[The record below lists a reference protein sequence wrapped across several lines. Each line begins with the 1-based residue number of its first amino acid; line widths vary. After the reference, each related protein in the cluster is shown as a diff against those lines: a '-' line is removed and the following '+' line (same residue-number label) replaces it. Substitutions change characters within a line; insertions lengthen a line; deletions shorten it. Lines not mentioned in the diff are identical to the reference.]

1 MEEIKQILVNNEVLL
16 INQESKNSSIIWIRA
31 FLEYCIH
38 NHAEKLTQSDVL
50 REHFKLDVSK
60 HEFKKAKLIEKKGFY
75 YKKDTY
81 TLKQM
86 KVFPY
91 SIAKELNL
99 NLEINFGEKIK
110 YTGTD
115 LNDLTEKCEL
125 LSDMIKATTELY
137 HATTTNDE
145 QRGLLE
151 TIIGAGIWYLPSHKN
166 ELYSGYASVALL
178 EDICN
183 KDLNEIKWTE
193 EHSFPRKVAGNR
205 LYSQYINEVNS
216 NSQFLKE
223 LYLST
228 LGCFNIVTTNENNKL
243 KKFAT
248 VDNFINDNLSYEAA
262 EIHLVNFPLE
272 LFSKLVSIKKS
283 NKDSNKQLT
292 ETNDELLLEKILKKK
307 SFVNQTFLEIRNEA
321 ANILK
326 HYKNEY

>member
-1 MEEIKQILVNNEVLL
+1 
-16 INQESKNSSIIWIRA
+16 
-31 FLEYCIH
+31 LEYCID
-38 NHAEKLTQSDVL
+38 NHADKLTQSDVL
-50 REHFKLDVSK
+50 KEHFKLDATK

-125 LSDMIKATTELY
+125 LTDMIKATTELY

-166 ELYSGYASVALL
+166 ELYSGYASIALL

-183 KDLNEIKWTE
+183 KDLNDIRWTE

-205 LYSQYINEVNS
+205 LYTKFTKELNDD
-216 NSQFLKE
+216 SQFLKE
-223 LYLST
+223 LYLSK
-228 LGCFNIVTTNENNKL
+228 LGRFNIVTTSENNKL

-248 VDNFINDNLSYEAA
+248 VDNFVDDNSSYEAA
-262 EIHLVNFPLE
+262 EIKLVNFPLE
-272 LFSKLVSIKKS
+272 LFSKLNSIKNS
-283 NKDSNKQLT
+283 NEQFNKLSS
-292 ETNDELLLEKILKKK
+292 ETNDEIRLEKIRTKIALN
-307 SFVNQTFLEIRNEA
+307 NQAFEKIKITAKTL
-321 ANILK
+321 
-326 HYKNEY
+326 

>member
-1 MEEIKQILVNNEVLL
+1 MEEIKQILVNNEVMS
-16 INQESKNSSIIWIRA
+16 INQENKNSSIIWIRA
-31 FLEYCIH
+31 FLEYCID
-38 NHAEKLTQSDVL
+38 NHADKLTQSDVL
-50 REHFKLDVSK
+50 KEHFKLDATK

-125 LSDMIKATTELY
+125 LTDMIKATTELY

-166 ELYSGYASVALL
+166 ELYSGYASIALL

-183 KDLNEIKWTE
+183 KDLNDIRWTE

-205 LYSQYINEVNS
+205 LYSQYINEINS

-228 LGCFNIVTTNENNKL
+228 LGRFNIVTTNENNKL
-243 KKFAT
+243 KKIAT
-248 VDNFINDNLSYEAA
+248 VENFINDNLSYEAA

-272 LFSKLVSIKKS
+272 LFSKLVSIKNS
-283 NKDSNKQLT
+283 NKKANKALS
-292 ETNDELLLEKILKKK
+292 ETNDEIRLEKIRTKIALN
-307 SFVNQTFLEIRNEA
+307 NQAFEKIKITAKTL
-321 ANILK
+321 
-326 HYKNEY
+326 